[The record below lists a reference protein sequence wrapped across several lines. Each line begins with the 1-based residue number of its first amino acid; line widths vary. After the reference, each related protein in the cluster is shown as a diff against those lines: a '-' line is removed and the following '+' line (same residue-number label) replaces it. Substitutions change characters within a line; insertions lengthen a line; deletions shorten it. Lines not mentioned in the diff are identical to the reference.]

1 MAKWV
6 EALGAKPDDPSSIPW
21 TYMVE
26 GKNQLLQAVP
36 PQALTNSFLFGC
48 LRQQMKAH

>member
-26 GKNQLLQAVP
+26 GKISSYKLSLLRLV
-36 PQALTNSFLFGC
+36 
-48 LRQQMKAH
+48 KAEH